1 MVLPQSNLNGLSFV
15 YANKFINMSPQS
27 QKGAIVFQ

>member
-1 MVLPQSNLNGLSFV
+1 MVLPQCNLNGMPFEN
-15 YANKFINMSPQS
+15 ANKFINMSPQS